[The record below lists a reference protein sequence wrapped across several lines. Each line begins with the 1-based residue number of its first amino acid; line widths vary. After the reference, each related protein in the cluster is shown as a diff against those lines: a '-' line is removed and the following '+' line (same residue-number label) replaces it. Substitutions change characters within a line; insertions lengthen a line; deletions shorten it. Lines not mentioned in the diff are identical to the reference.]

1 MKRIPIAAFIVIAV
15 WLALSACASQAL
27 VISDSMQPEDYFQL
41 AQERAEK
48 KDYAAAIAYYYKCKE
63 KFPDNLEKN
72 TWASYEIA
80 FLYHKMRDDA
90 KALVLLDELLSLY
103 KQDKSRV
110 LPQAPKLLAE
120 QVRENII
127 NKGKNDLHTEPA
139 KAVPPA
145 Q

>member
-1 MKRIPIAAFIVIAV
+1 MVIAF
-15 WLALSACASQAL
+15 WLALSACASQEL

-41 AQERAEK
+41 AQDRAEK
-48 KDYAAAIAYYYKCKE
+48 KDYATAIAYYYKCKE

-103 KQDKSRV
+103 QQDKSRV

-145 Q
+145 P